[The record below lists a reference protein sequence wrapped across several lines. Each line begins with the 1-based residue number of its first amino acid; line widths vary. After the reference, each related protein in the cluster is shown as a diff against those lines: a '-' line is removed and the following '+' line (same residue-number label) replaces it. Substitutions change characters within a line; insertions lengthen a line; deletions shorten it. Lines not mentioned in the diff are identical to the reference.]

1 MGLCIWLFVV
11 PFLKAYSGIT
21 KFLFV
26 AYVSNKTN
34 EIKRINVLKILII
47 SENISD
53 ID

>member
-11 PFLKAYSGIT
+11 LFLKAYSGIT
-21 KFLFV
+21 KFEV